1 MENPI
6 KFLKAISSL
15 KSGVEVSFEG
25 DITTEAEFNQVR
37 WKTGV
42 DSEGISIDT
51 TTNPHSELTWTKVNN
66 AMTTLQT
73 AYDGV
78 GAVQRKRAIEYAPL
92 QEQLDLLYKDMLAD
106 KGDKTGTWFAAVKA
120 VKDATAKPE

>member
-92 QEQLDLLYKDMLAD
+92 QEQLDLLYKDMAAD
-106 KGDKTGTWFAAVKA
+106 KGDKTGEWFKA
-120 VKDATAKPE
+120 IKKVKDDNPKD

>member
-92 QEQLDLLYKDMLAD
+92 QEQLDLLYKDMAAD
-106 KGDKTGTWFAAVKA
+106 KGDKTGEWFKA
-120 VKDATAKPE
+120 VKKVKDDNPKD

>member
-106 KGDKTGTWFAAVKA
+106 KGDKTGDWFAAVKK
-120 VKDATAKPE
+120 VKDDNPKP